1 MVGGIYDPA
10 VNGPGNF
17 TYTLAAVAPCLGDV
31 ATVTV
36 TENAPTN
43 AGTDG
48 NLTICTSSAAV
59 ALINSLGGSPQAGG
73 TWSPAALGGN
83 YDPATMA
90 PGNYVYTVTGMAP
103 CTNASATVTVNET
116 GNPNAGTD
124 GSITVCGNGAAVS
137 LFAQLGGSPD
147 AGGTWSGGLIGG
159 MYDPALNGPGA
170 FTYTLAAVAPCLG
183 DVSTVTVTENA
194 PTNAGTDGNLT
205 ICTSSAA
212 VALINSLGGSPQAG
226 GTWSPAALGG
236 NYDPATM
243 APGPYTY
250 TVTGVAPCTNAS
262 ATVTVNETG
271 NPDAGTDG
279 SITVCGNGAEV
290 SLFGQLGG
298 SPDAGGTWSGGL
310 VGGMYDPA
318 LNGPG
323 AFTYTLAAVAPCLG
337 DVSTVTVT
345 ENAPTNAGTDGNL
358 TICTSSAAVALIN
371 SLGGSPQAGGT
382 WSPACTRRE
391 L

>member
-1 MVGGIYDPA
+1 MS
-10 VNGPGNF
+10 
-17 TYTLAAVAPCLGDV
+17 
-31 ATVTV
+31 TVTV

-73 TWSPAALGGN
+73 TWSPAAPGGN

-90 PGNYVYTVTGMAP
+90 PGNYVYTVTGIAP

-124 GSITVCGNGAAVS
+124 GAITVCGNGAAVD

-147 AGGTWSGGLIGG
+147 AGGTWSGGLVGG
-159 MYDPALNGPGA
+159 IYDPTLNGPGA

-226 GTWSPAALGG
+226 GTWSPAAPGG

-243 APGPYTY
+243 APGIH
-250 TVTGVAPCTNAS
+250 VH
-262 ATVTVNETG
+262 
-271 NPDAGTDG
+271 
-279 SITVCGNGAEV
+279 GNGV
-290 SLFGQLGG
+290 R
-298 SPDAGGTWSGGL
+298 
-310 VGGMYDPA
+310 PA
-318 LNGPG
+318 RTHQPR
-323 AFTYTLAAVAPCLG
+323 
-337 DVSTVTVT
+337 S
-345 ENAPTNAGTDGNL
+345 
-358 TICTSSAAVALIN
+358 
-371 SLGGSPQAGGT
+371 Q
-382 WSPACTRRE
+382 
-391 L
+391 